1 MGLRAFGSSSSRLS
15 MRYEKQ
21 AIRFTD
27 ECGAG
32 FRRDSIEVDKWAA
45 TILDEMGL
53 DPRSVPDT
61 ERWEAKSPRRNA
73 RAPVSEPRGD
83 ALAER
88 GPRSS
93 KVHHTAR
100 SSANAFSI
108 SICKLK

>member
-1 MGLRAFGSSSSRLS
+1 MTAV
-15 MRYEKQ
+15 EQ
-21 AIRFTD
+21 ALEGIALKLTSEQRPY
-27 ECGAG
+27 
-32 FRRDSIEVDKWAA
+32 
-45 TILDEMGL
+45 LDEVGL

-93 KVHHTAR
+93 SVHHTAR

-108 SICKLK
+108 SICKGISIFNKLQ

>member
-1 MGLRAFGSSSSRLS
+1 MTSTLTNV
-15 MRYEKQ
+15 EQ
-21 AIRFTD
+21 ALERIALKLTSEQRP
-27 ECGAG
+27 CL
-32 FRRDSIEVDKWAA
+32 DK
-45 TILDEMGL
+45 ERL

-61 ERWEAKSPRRNA
+61 ERMEAKSPRRKA

-93 KVHHTAR
+93 SVHHTAR

-108 SICKLK
+108 SICK